1 MEIHG
6 PEGPTN
12 SFKDFAIHIV
22 IVTIG
27 ILIALGL
34 EGIREAVYVRHVVRD
49 ARENFRVELQA
60 NRDHLDRELKH
71 DSEMLANIDQI
82 VANLPKLR
90 KNPAELRARVA
101 KIYPS
106 GYFFS
111 SSRWESAL
119 STGALG
125 HMSVDEVNQYAQV
138 NLLVHVYTN
147 LEGQTN
153 TDWQQLEAF
162 FGAHE
167 SPTEQEVNTGVEKLF
182 LYRADTRSLK
192 QVAEEFSDSLDSALA
207 RK

>member
-12 SFKDFAIHIV
+12 SFKDFLIHIV

-34 EGIREAVYVRHVVRD
+34 EGIRETIYARRIVRD
-49 ARENFRVELQA
+49 ARENFHVELVG
-60 NRDHLDRELKH
+60 NRRNLDRELKN
-71 DSEMLANIDQI
+71 DSEMLAQLDQI
-82 VANLPKLR
+82 IADLPKLR
-90 KNPAELRARVA
+90 KDPAEFRARVA
-101 KIYPS
+101 KLYPS

-125 HMSVDEVNQYAQV
+125 HMSVDEVNQYAEV
-138 NLLVHVYTN
+138 NFLVHAYTA
-147 LEGQTN
+147 LESQTN

-167 SPTEQEVNTGVEKLF
+167 NPSTQEINTGVEKLY

-192 QVAEEFSDSLDSALA
+192 QVAEEFSNSLNNALA
-207 RK
+207 HK